1 MGGLSGGATSSF
13 GYNPSENT
21 YRNYEFRVFIT
32 SATTGYVELYV
43 DGTFH
48 ATANNLT
55 FGGTSGQNINGFA
68 MYGSDMWDGSSNDD
82 GFFEGT
88 TVRNNGSVNL
98 GYSLASGTFTP
109 GVVSDG
115 LAANSTT
122 ATSANSVNIGGNSGT
137 SVILNQNNTYT
148 GATTVNAN
156 ATASAQHANA
166 FGTTA
171 GGVSVTSGGRV
182 QMSGGITIGNE
193 ALTLNGDGISGSGA
207 LQNVSGNNTWS
218 GNITNNGGARIN
230 ADSGTTLTLGG
241 TIASGANNFYIGGSG
256 NTTINGTIS
265 GTATTG
271 NGALYKDG
279 SGTLTLTNNNSGL
292 TGLVRLLGG
301 TISVTNNNSLGS
313 GTLEL
318 GGLATQAILQIGTN
332 TSRNQTLL
340 THSGALVWPG
350 YR

>member
-1 MGGLSGGATSSF
+1 MRSPLRFFATISALVFLSLMAQKTTAQTVVTVTNQTGNLVATFTDGNAGWFNSTATRLGFYAKESGLKQAVAWQALNTTGSGTGGTSRSLQVGDEFRITSRITRAFGEVGISLNATQSTGTWANRRSNSRLYINTDNNGSWYVGGLSGGATSSF

-148 GATTVNAN
+148 GATL
-156 ATASAQHANA
+156 S
-166 FGTTA
+166 
-171 GGVSVTSGGRV
+171 
-182 QMSGGITIGNE
+182 
-193 ALTLNGDGISGSGA
+193 
-207 LQNVSGNNTWS
+207 
-218 GNITNNGGARIN
+218 
-230 ADSGTTLTLGG
+230 
-241 TIASGANNFYIGGSG
+241 
-256 NTTINGTIS
+256 
-265 GTATTG
+265 
-271 NGALYKDG
+271 
-279 SGTLTLTNNNSGL
+279 
-292 TGLVRLLGG
+292 
-301 TISVTNNNSLGS
+301 
-313 GTLEL
+313 
-318 GGLATQAILQIGTN
+318 
-332 TSRNQTLL
+332 
-340 THSGALVWPG
+340 
-350 YR
+350 